1 MLPDS
6 PNVKKKAHLLLMR
19 HLREEIFR
27 RAPILRGIRHI
38 VQHEGHEHHY
48 ETVDGKERETD
59 YRELA
64 ATMSLTRREMR
75 TADFQIVLA
84 KVSEM
89 AETFA
94 EEQSKRLYATA
105 SEAAASVGNVVDA
118 GGKLTKEALLACMR
132 KVEWSFDPRTG
143 EARRPTLSLHPDTFA
158 KVKDDLKK
166 WEHDPEF
173 RAALSD
179 IEHQQRL
186 QWNDRQ
192 SRRRLVD

>member
-1 MLPDS
+1 MLPDY
-6 PNVKKKAHLLLMR
+6 PTVKKKAHRLLMR
-19 HLREEIFR
+19 HVREEIFR
-27 RAPILRGIRHI
+27 RAPILREIRHI

-64 ATMSLTRREMR
+64 ASMSLTRREMR
-75 TADFQIVLA
+75 TADFQMVLA
-84 KVSEM
+84 KVSEV

-94 EEQSKRLYATA
+94 EEQSRCLYATA
-105 SEAAASVGNVVDA
+105 AEAATSEGNVVDA
-118 GGKLTKEALLACMR
+118 GGKLTKEAFLTCMR
-132 KVEWSFDPRTG
+132 KVEGSFDPRTS
-143 EARRPTLSLHPDTFA
+143 EARPPTLFLHPDTFA
-158 KVKDDLKK
+158 KVKDDLKE